1 MPYADIPGGRLWFKE
16 TGRHGTPVV
25 FLHAASGTSDSWG
38 LQEPAFIEAGYRCV
52 AYDRKNWGRS
62 ESLKPL
68 GPPGGAG
75 SAADDLEALAI
86 HLGLNRFHLVCT
98 ALGGIIGLDYTVE
111 YPDRVI
117 SLTVSSSFTG
127 VQDQSYLDVQQRL
140 RPPEISDLPI
150 VLREVGPSY
159 RAINPEGTAEWLR
172 IEESSRHEIGPEQA
186 QSPRSPMTYGRL
198 ATMETPVLMLTG
210 GADLLSPPAMMK
222 LVADHIPGCRFEIVP
237 EAGHAAFWE
246 QPEVWNRLV
255 LDFMG
260 EHKA

>member
-1 MPYADIPGGRLWFKE
+1 MPYANIPGARLWFKE
-16 TGRHGTPVV
+16 TGRHGLPVV

-62 ESLKPL
+62 ESITQ
-68 GPPGGAG
+68 AG
-75 SAADDLEALAI
+75 SAADDLEALARY
-86 HLGLNRFHLVCT
+86 LGLDRFHLVCS

-117 SLTVSSSFTG
+117 TLTVSSSFTG
-127 VQDQSYLDVQQRL
+127 VQDQSYLDVQTRL
-140 RPPEISDLPI
+140 RPPEISNLPI

-159 RAINPEGTAEWLR
+159 RAVNPEGVAEWLR
-172 IEESSRHEIGPEQA
+172 IEESSRHEIGPEMA
-186 QSPRSPMTYGRL
+186 QSPRAPMTYTRL

-222 LVADHIPGCRFEIVP
+222 LVAAHIPGCRFEVIP
-237 EAGHAAFWE
+237 EAGHAAFYE
-246 QPEVWNRLV
+246 QPKVWNRLV
-255 LDFMG
+255 LDFIR
-260 EHKA
+260 EHEG

>member
-1 MPYADIPGGRLWFKE
+1 MSYADIPGARLWFKE

-38 LQEPAFIEAGYRCV
+38 LQEPAFIETGYRCI

-62 ESLKPL
+62 ESVTP
-68 GPPGGAG
+68 AG
-75 SAADDLEALAI
+75 SAADDLEALAQ

-127 VQDQSYLDVQQRL
+127 VTDQSYLDVQTRL
-140 RPPEISDLPI
+140 RPTEISNLPI
-150 VLREVGPSY
+150 ELREVGPSY
-159 RAINPEGTAEWLR
+159 RAVNPEGVAEWLR
-172 IEESSRHEIGPEQA
+172 IEESSRHEITPEEG
-186 QSPRSPMTYGRL
+186 QSPRSPMTYARL
-198 ATMETPVLMLTG
+198 AAMQIPVLMLTG

-222 LVADHIPGCRFEIVP
+222 LVADHIPNCRFEVVP
-237 EAGHAAFWE
+237 EAGHAAFHE
-246 QPEVWNRLV
+246 EPEVWNKLV
-255 LDFMG
+255 LEFMG
-260 EHKA
+260 QHGD

>member
-1 MPYADIPGGRLWFKE
+1 
-16 TGRHGTPVV
+16 
-25 FLHAASGTSDSWG
+25 
-38 LQEPAFIEAGYRCV
+38 
-52 AYDRKNWGRS
+52 
-62 ESLKPL
+62 
-68 GPPGGAG
+68 
-75 SAADDLEALAI
+75 
-86 HLGLNRFHLVCT
+86 
-98 ALGGIIGLDYTVE
+98 
-111 YPDRVI
+111 
-117 SLTVSSSFTG
+117 
-127 VQDQSYLDVQQRL
+127 
-140 RPPEISDLPI
+140 
-150 VLREVGPSY
+150 
-159 RAINPEGTAEWLR
+159 INPEGTAEWLR

>member
-1 MPYADIPGGRLWFKE
+1 MSYADIPGARLWFKE

-38 LQEPAFIEAGYRCV
+38 LQEPAFTETGYRCI

-62 ESLKPL
+62 ESVTP
-68 GPPGGAG
+68 AG
-75 SAADDLEALAI
+75 SAADDLEALAQ

-127 VQDQSYLDVQQRL
+127 VTDQSYLDVQTRL
-140 RPPEISDLPI
+140 RPTEISNLPI
-150 VLREVGPSY
+150 ELREVGPSY
-159 RAINPEGTAEWLR
+159 RAVNPEGVAEWLR
-172 IEESSRHEIGPEQA
+172 IEESSRHEITPEEG
-186 QSPRSPMTYGRL
+186 QSPRSPMTYARL
-198 ATMETPVLMLTG
+198 AAMQTPVLMLTG

-222 LVADHIPGCRFEIVP
+222 LVADHIPNCRFEVVP
-237 EAGHAAFWE
+237 EAGHAAFHE
-246 QPEVWNRLV
+246 EPEVWNKLV
-255 LDFMG
+255 LEFMG
-260 EHKA
+260 QHGD

>member
-1 MPYADIPGGRLWFKE
+1 MPYADIPGARLWFTE

-62 ESLKPL
+62 ESIQTSGPL
-68 GPPGGAG
+68 G
-75 SAADDLEALAI
+75 SDADDLEALAMN
-86 HLGLNRFHLVCT
+86 LGLDRFHLVCT
-98 ALGGIIGLDYTVE
+98 ALGGIVGLDYTVE

-117 SLTVSSSFTG
+117 SLTVSSSLTG
-127 VQDQSYLDVQQRL
+127 VTDQSYLDVQNRL

-159 RAINPEGTAEWLR
+159 RAINPEGVARWLE
-172 IEESSRHEIGPEQA
+172 IEESSRHEISPEMG
-186 QSPRSPMTYGRL
+186 QSPRSPMTYARL
-198 ATMETPVLMLTG
+198 ANMETPVLLLTG

-222 LVADHIPGCRFEIVP
+222 LVADQILNCRFEVVP
-237 EAGHAAFWE
+237 EAGHAAFHE

-255 LDFMG
+255 LEFIG
-260 EHKA
+260 VHSG

>member
-1 MPYADIPGGRLWFKE
+1 MSYADIPGARLWFKE

-38 LQEPAFIEAGYRCV
+38 LQEPAFIETGYRCI

-62 ESLKPL
+62 ESVTP
-68 GPPGGAG
+68 AG
-75 SAADDLEALAI
+75 SAADDLEALAQ

-127 VQDQSYLDVQQRL
+127 VTDQSYLDVQTRL
-140 RPPEISDLPI
+140 RPPEISNLPI
-150 VLREVGPSY
+150 ELREVGPSY
-159 RAINPEGTAEWLR
+159 RAVNPEGVAEWLR
-172 IEESSRHEIGPEQA
+172 IEGSSRHEITPEEG
-186 QSPRSPMTYGRL
+186 QSPRSPMTYARL
-198 ATMETPVLMLTG
+198 ASMQTPVLMLTG

-222 LVADHIPGCRFEIVP
+222 LVADHIPNCRFEVVH
-237 EAGHAAFWE
+237 EAGHAAFHE
-246 QPEVWNRLV
+246 EPEVWNKLV
-255 LDFMG
+255 LEFMG
-260 EHKA
+260 QHGD